1 MKNKFIDGNIFL
13 PFSMLIQKNLA
24 LLLSTKDDSSLLSQS
39 GEPLTYT
46 RVYQARFSF
55 FRFNIGKGKKRRSNS
70 RGIWKKEG
78 RNIGEKKP
86 VVHFIY
92 WPSGQVEYG
101 FIQSY
106 KFGYIED
113 LGVNITIQT
122 EYSVGIRGQRM
133 D

>member
-55 FRFNIGKGKKRRSNS
+55 FRFNIGKGEKRRSN
-70 RGIWKKEG
+70 
-78 RNIGEKKP
+78 
-86 VVHFIY
+86 
-92 WPSGQVEYG
+92 
-101 FIQSY
+101 
-106 KFGYIED
+106 
-113 LGVNITIQT
+113 
-122 EYSVGIRGQRM
+122 
-133 D
+133 